1 MSKFG
6 ALLGLVLG
14 AVTGY
19 LLSVGEPLIALAVI
33 AASTPA
39 AVTINWMLRRRAE
52 RLGQILQDEM
62 QISIAEKSSL
72 LTLRASVITISVLLI
87 VMLWPTFFNLNIL
100 PAEVVSKLHPGLL
113 LSLGIILVTYFV
125 SYTYYMR
132 SKEVIEG

>member
-33 AASTPA
+33 AVSTPA

-52 RLGQILQDEM
+52 RLGQVLQDEM
-62 QISIAEKSSL
+62 QVSIAEKSSL

-100 PAEVVSKLHPGLL
+100 PAEVVNKLHPGLL
-113 LSLGIILVTYFV
+113 LSLDIILVTYLV
-125 SYTYYMR
+125 SYTHYMR